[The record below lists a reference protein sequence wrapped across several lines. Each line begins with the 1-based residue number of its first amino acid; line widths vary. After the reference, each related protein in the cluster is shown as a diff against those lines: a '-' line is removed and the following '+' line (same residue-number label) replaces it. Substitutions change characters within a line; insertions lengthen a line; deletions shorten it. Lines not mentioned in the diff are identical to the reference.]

1 MFLVNIMYFFS
12 SPFSFTIWTKTL
24 HNQITFVSKSLHKN
38 SLSLSY
44 QKEKENQNIND
55 RMIRKGAIDYES

>member
-44 QKEKENQNIND
+44 QKEKENKNIND
-55 RMIRKGAIDYES
+55 RIIRKGAIYYES

>member
-44 QKEKENQNIND
+44 QKEREKKHINY
-55 RMIRKGAIDYES
+55 RMIKKGEIDYES